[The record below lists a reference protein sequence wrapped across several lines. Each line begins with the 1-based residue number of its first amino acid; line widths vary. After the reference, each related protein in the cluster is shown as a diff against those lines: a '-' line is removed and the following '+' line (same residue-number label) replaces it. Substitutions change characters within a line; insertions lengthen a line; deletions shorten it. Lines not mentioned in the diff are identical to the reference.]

1 MLSDAAKEK
10 IRELMGMYPD
20 FRSALLPALYVAQE
34 EIGWIPDEAIDDIA
48 GVMGLAPTYVAEVA
62 SFYTMFHRKPV
73 GKHLIQ
79 MCTGVPCKLRGAE
92 ELAKHL
98 QSRLG
103 ISFGETTPDGLVT
116 LEEPSG
122 CLGACGYGPVMSIDG
137 KYFERLTKE
146 RVDEILDMLMAETLD
161 TSDLAPDPQ
170 SPQEFGGMEPKVLLA
185 NVGVPLSHTLKVYE
199 ERGGYQAMRKAFDM
213 KPEEVTQMVKDS
225 GLRGRG
231 GAGFPTGVKWN
242 FLPKGVYPRY
252 LVVNADEGE
261 PGTFKDR
268 MLMEHDPHQLIEGI
282 IISSYAIEAHYAFIY
297 IRGEYMFAYDRLVNA
312 VKEAKEAGYLGKDI
326 LGTGFDLEIIVHR
339 GAGAYICGE
348 ETALLSSLEGKRGHP
363 KLKPPFPASE
373 GLYRKPTIINNVETI
388 CNVPH
393 IVKNGVDWYR
403 SFGSEQ
409 SPGMRIFSLSGSVK
423 KPGLYELPHGITL
436 RELIYDYGGGTL
448 DDQPPKGVIP
458 GGISMPILTGDQ
470 LDVPLTY
477 EDVQKAGSML
487 GSSAVIVIGQS
498 ESIIGVYRRAI
509 EFYKHES
516 CGKCTPC
523 REGTRWLEDIMHRI
537 EAGKGRLEDIDLI
550 VNIAN
555 NVTGHT
561 FCPLGDA
568 AVWGVR
574 SSVWKMRDEYVEY
587 IKKTNPENKGPEEP
601 IWASYRYGAK

>member
-1 MLSDAAKEK
+1 MLSDAAREK
-10 IRELMGMYPD
+10 IRNLMKIYPD
-20 FRSALLPALYVAQE
+20 PRSALLPALYVAQE
-34 EIGWIPDEAIDDIA
+34 EIGWIPPGAMVDIA
-48 GVMGLAPTYVAEVA
+48 DVMNLTPAYVGEVA
-62 SFYTMFHRKPV
+62 SFYTMLHKEPV
-73 GKHLIQ
+73 GKHVIQ

-92 ELAKHL
+92 ELAKHV
-98 QSRLG
+98 QERLG
-103 ISFGETTPDGLVT
+103 ISFGETTEDGFVT

-137 KYFERLTKE
+137 RYFERLTKE
-146 RVDEILDMLMAETLD
+146 RVDEILDMLQQGALD
-161 TSDLAPDPQ
+161 TSTLTPDPT

-185 NVGVPLSHTLKVYE
+185 NVKVPFSHTLRVYK
-199 ERGGYQAMRKAFDM
+199 ERGGYQALEKALKM
-213 KPEEVTQMVKDS
+213 KPEEVTQTVKDS

-231 GAGFPTGVKWN
+231 GAGFPTGVKWG

-268 MLMEHDPHQLIEGI
+268 MLMEYDPHQLIEGI
-282 IISSYAIEAHYAFIY
+282 IISSYAIEAHVAFIY
-297 IRGEYMFAYDRLVNA
+297 IRGEYLFAYDRLIHA
-312 VKEAKEAGYLGKDI
+312 LEEAKEAGLVGKNVM
-326 LGTGFDLEIIVHR
+326 GSGFDLEIIVHR

-363 KLKPPFPASE
+363 KLKPPFPAVE
-373 GLYRKPTIINNVETI
+373 GLYRKPTIINNVESI

-393 IVKNGVDWYR
+393 IIKNGVEWYR
-403 SFGSEQ
+403 SFGTEK
-409 SPGMRIFSLSGSVK
+409 SPGMRIFSLSGDVK

-436 RELIYDYGGGTL
+436 RELIYEYGGGTL
-448 DDQPPKGVIP
+448 DGQPPKGVIP

-470 LDVPLTY
+470 LDTPLTY
-477 EDVQKAGSML
+477 EDVQQAGSML
-487 GSSAVIVIGQS
+487 GSAAVVVIGQS
-498 ESIIGVYRRAI
+498 QSIISVYRRAV

-523 REGTRWLEDIMHRI
+523 REGTSWLQHIMQRI
-537 EAGKGRLEDIDLI
+537 ERGEGRLEDLDLI
-550 VNIAN
+550 LDIAN

-574 SSVWKMRDEYVEY
+574 SSVQRMREEYVDY
-587 IKKTNPENKGPEEP
+587 IKRTNPENKSPELP
-601 IWASYRYGAK
+601 IRASYRLGAQ

>member
-1 MLSDAAKEK
+1 MLSDAAIEK
-10 IRELMGMYPD
+10 IRNLMKIYPD
-20 FRSALLPALYVAQE
+20 SRSALLPALYVAQE
-34 EIGWIPDEAIDDIA
+34 EVGWIPPEAMVEIA
-48 GVMGLAPTYVAEVA
+48 GVMGLAPAYVGEVA
-62 SFYTMFHRKPV
+62 SFYTMFHKEPV
-73 GKHLIQ
+73 GRHVIQ
-79 MCTGVPCKLRGAE
+79 MCTGVSCKLRGAE
-92 ELAKHL
+92 ELAKHV
-98 QSRLG
+98 QERLG
-103 ISFGETTPDGLVT
+103 ISFGETTPDGSVT

-137 KYFERLTKE
+137 RYFERLTKE
-146 RVDEILDMLMAETLD
+146 RVDEILDMLQQGALD
-161 TSDLAPDPQ
+161 TATLEPDPQ

-185 NVGVPLSHTLKVYE
+185 NVGVPFSHTLRVYK
-199 ERGGYQAMRKAFDM
+199 ERGGYQALEKAIKM

-231 GAGFPTGVKWN
+231 GAGFPTGVKWG

-268 MLMEHDPHQLIEGI
+268 MLMEYDPHQLIEGI
-282 IISSYAIEAHYAFIY
+282 IISSYAIEAHLAFIY
-297 IRGEYMFAYDRLVNA
+297 IRGEYLFAYDRLVHA
-312 VKEAKEAGYLGKDI
+312 IEEAKEAGLLGKDI
-326 LGTGFDLEIIVHR
+326 LGSGFDLEIIVHR

-363 KLKPPFPASE
+363 KLKPPFPAVE

-393 IVKNGVDWYR
+393 IVKNGVEWYR
-403 SFGSEQ
+403 SYGTEK
-409 SPGMRIFSLSGSVK
+409 SPGMRIFSLSGDVK

-436 RELIYDYGGGTL
+436 RELIYEYGGGTL
-448 DDQPPKGVIP
+448 DGQPPKGVIP

-470 LDVPLTY
+470 LDTPLTY
-477 EDVQKAGSML
+477 EDVQQAGSML
-487 GSSAVIVIGQS
+487 GSAAVVVIGQS
-498 ESIIGVYRRAI
+498 QSIIGVYRRAV

-523 REGTRWLEDIMHRI
+523 REGTSWLQHIMRRI
-537 EAGKGRLEDIDLI
+537 ERGEGRLEDLDLI
-550 VNIAN
+550 LEIAN
-555 NVTGHT
+555 NVTMHT

-574 SSVWKMRDEYVEY
+574 SSVLKMREEYVDY
-587 IKKTNPENKGPEEP
+587 IKRTNPENKSPELP
-601 IWASYRYGAK
+601 IRASYRLGAQ